1 MDMPAPARIPVVAGA
16 VGLLL
21 TVINQLSAE
30 AVDPSLQRAGVV
42 AAILSV
48 VLMLVGLLW
57 TRITPVVA
65 ERAELG
71 GAEGLCWAQGLP
83 EPLRRELGWGS
94 ALVLTATP
102 AATLLVIWNQTV
114 LLRRGLLTDSPFLP
128 GAICLRCLESGKA
141 ISLVDLKLYPGREE
155 FDALLPGLP
164 SVLVQP
170 FAGHGLLVVGGWSV
184 RCFSRS
190 DLIWLEGWSQRLTA
204 EWAPALDGVV
214 ATVAASGD
222 SAPGTG

>member
-1 MDMPAPARIPVVAGA
+1 MDMPGPARIPVVAGA

-21 TVINQLSAE
+21 TVINQFSAE
-30 AVDPSLQRAGVV
+30 AVDPALQRAGVV

-57 TRITPVVA
+57 SRITPVVA
-65 ERAELG
+65 ERADLSG
-71 GAEGLCWAQGLP
+71 TEGLLWEEGLP

-102 AATLLVIWNQTV
+102 AATLLVMWNQTV
-114 LLRRGLLTDSPFLP
+114 LVQRGLLADSRFVP
-128 GAICLRCLESGKA
+128 GAICRRCLESGKV
-141 ISLVDLKLYPGREE
+141 ISLVDLRLYPGREE
-155 FDALLPGLP
+155 FEGLLPGLP
-164 SVLVQP
+164 AVVVQP
-170 FAGHGLLVVGGWSV
+170 FASRGLLVVGGWSV

-190 DLIWLEGWSQRLTA
+190 DLTWLEGWAQRLTA
-204 EWAPALDGVV
+204 EWAPELDGVV
-214 ATVAASGD
+214 ATVAALGD